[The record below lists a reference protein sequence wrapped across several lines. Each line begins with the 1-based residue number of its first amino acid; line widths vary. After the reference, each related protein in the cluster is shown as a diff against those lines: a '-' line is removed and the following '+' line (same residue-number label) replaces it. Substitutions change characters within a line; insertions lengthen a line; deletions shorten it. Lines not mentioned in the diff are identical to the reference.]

1 MSDVTTPA
9 AGAQPTGSAGR
20 LLQAGRER
28 RGLELDALAQLLKV
42 PVRKLQALEADRF
55 EELPGAA
62 FTRSLAQ
69 SYARQVGVDV
79 QEVLALLPQAIVPPQ
94 RLEHVSRG
102 LQTPYREGSGA
113 HFGGSGGRGG
123 FEGFRPVHGV
133 ALALLALAL
142 LLWLL
147 PPLSTLLPSLGLSS
161 RSEPAAEVA
170 AGSEAAASST
180 VVVETVHGTPGEQV
194 VSPVQPVPPAASAAP
209 VTPAPVTPA
218 PVAASAAPSAPAPVP
233 AAATPVGTVVL
244 KTRAA
249 SWIEVRDA
257 GNAVLLSR
265 TLQPGETVGLDGAMP
280 MRVRVGV
287 ASALELSLR
296 GEPVDLKPYTRDTS
310 ATVVLK

>member
-161 RSEPAAEVA
+161 RSELAAEVA

-180 VVVETVHGTPGEQV
+180 VVVETVHGVPAEQV
-194 VSPVQPVPPAASAAP
+194 TTPVPPAASAVPVMP
-209 VTPAPVTPA
+209 VT
-218 PVAASAAPSAPAPVP
+218 VAASAPPAAPSAPAPVP
-233 AAATPVGTVVL
+233 AAATPAGTVVL
-244 KTRAA
+244 KTSAA

-296 GEPVDLKPYTRDTS
+296 GEPVDLKPYTRGTS

>member
-161 RSEPAAEVA
+161 RSELAAEVA

-180 VVVETVHGTPGEQV
+180 VVVETVHGVPAEQV
-194 VSPVQPVPPAASAAP
+194 TTPVPPAASAVP
-209 VTPAPVTPA
+209 VMPA
-218 PVAASAAPSAPAPVP
+218 PVAASAPPAASSASAPVP
-233 AAATPVGTVVL
+233 ATAAPAGTVVL

-280 MRVRVGV
+280 MRVRAGV

-296 GEPVDLKPYTRDTS
+296 GEPVDLKPYTRGTS

>member
-161 RSEPAAEVA
+161 RSELAAEVA

-180 VVVETVHGTPGEQV
+180 VVVETVHGVPAEQV
-194 VSPVQPVPPAASAAP
+194 TTPVPPAASAVP
-209 VTPAPVTPA
+209 VMPA
-218 PVAASAAPSAPAPVP
+218 PVAASAPPAASSASAPVP
-233 AAATPVGTVVL
+233 ATAAPAGTVVL

-265 TLQPGETVGLDGAMP
+265 TLQSGETVGLDGAMP
-280 MRVRVGV
+280 MQVRVGV

>member
-161 RSEPAAEVA
+161 RSELAAEVA

-180 VVVETVHGTPGEQV
+180 VVVETVHGVPAEQV
-194 VSPVQPVPPAASAAP
+194 TTPVPPAASAVP
-209 VTPAPVTPA
+209 VMPV
-218 PVAASAAPSAPAPVP
+218 PVAASAPPAAPSAPAPVP
-233 AAATPVGTVVL
+233 AAATPAGTVVL
-244 KTRAA
+244 KTRTA

-257 GNAVLLSR
+257 GNAVMLSR

-296 GEPVDLKPYTRDTS
+296 GEPVDLKPYTRGTS

>member
-1 MSDVTTPA
+1 MTTPA

-113 HFGGSGGRGG
+113 HFGGGSG
-123 FEGFRPVHGV
+123 FDGFRPVHGI

-142 LLWLL
+142 LLWLM

-161 RSEPAAEVA
+161 GSEPAAEVA

-180 VVVETVHGTPGEQV
+180 VVVETIHGTPGEQV
-194 VSPVQPVPPAASAAP
+194 VTPVQPAAPAASAAL
-209 VTPAPVTPA
+209 VAPV
-218 PVAASAAPSAPAPVP
+218 PVPAASAPPVAPAASAPVP
-233 AAATPVGTVVL
+233 APATPAGTVVL

-265 TLQPGETVGLDGAMP
+265 TLQSGETVGLDGAMP

-296 GEPVDLKPYTRDTS
+296 GEPVDLKPYTRGTS

>member
-161 RSEPAAEVA
+161 RSELAAEVA

-180 VVVETVHGTPGEQV
+180 VVVETVHGVPAEQV
-194 VSPVQPVPPAASAAP
+194 MTPVPPVASAVP
-209 VTPAPVTPA
+209 VMPV
-218 PVAASAAPSAPAPVP
+218 PVAASAPPAAPSASAPVP
-233 AAATPVGTVVL
+233 AAAAPAGTVVL

-280 MRVRVGV
+280 MQVRVGV

-296 GEPVDLKPYTRDTS
+296 GEPVDLKPYTRGTS

>member
-180 VVVETVHGTPGEQV
+180 VVVETIHGTPGEQV
-194 VSPVQPVPPAASAAP
+194 VLPVQPVPPAASAVP
-209 VTPAPVTPA
+209 VMPV
-218 PVAASAAPSAPAPVP
+218 PVAASAPPAAPSASAPVP
-233 AAATPVGTVVL
+233 AAAAPAGTVVL

-280 MRVRVGV
+280 MQVRVGV

-296 GEPVDLKPYTRDTS
+296 GEPVDLKPYTRGTS

>member
-79 QEVLALLPQAIVPPQ
+79 QEVLALLPQAVVPPQ

-180 VVVETVHGTPGEQV
+180 VVVETIHGTPGEQV
-194 VSPVQPVPPAASAAP
+194 VLPVQPVPPAASAVP
-209 VTPAPVTPA
+209 VMPV
-218 PVAASAAPSAPAPVP
+218 PVAASAPPAAPSASAPVP
-233 AAATPVGTVVL
+233 AAAAPAGTVVL

-280 MRVRVGV
+280 MQVRVGV

-296 GEPVDLKPYTRDTS
+296 GEPVDLKPYTRGTS

>member
-180 VVVETVHGTPGEQV
+180 VVVETVHGVPAEQV
-194 VSPVQPVPPAASAAP
+194 TTPVPPAASAVP
-209 VTPAPVTPA
+209 VMPA
-218 PVAASAAPSAPAPVP
+218 PVAASAPPAASSASAPVP
-233 AAATPVGTVVL
+233 ATAAPAGTVVL

-280 MRVRVGV
+280 MQVRVGV

-296 GEPVDLKPYTRDTS
+296 GEPVDLKPYTRGTS

>member
-1 MSDVTTPA
+1 MQSLFTC
-9 AGAQPTGSAGR
+9 
-20 LLQAGRER
+20 
-28 RGLELDALAQLLKV
+28 
-42 PVRKLQALEADRF
+42 F

-161 RSEPAAEVA
+161 RSELAAEVA

-180 VVVETVHGTPGEQV
+180 VVVETVHGTPGE
-194 VSPVQPVPPAASAAP
+194 
-209 VTPAPVTPA
+209 
-218 PVAASAAPSAPAPVP
+218 
-233 AAATPVGTVVL
+233 
-244 KTRAA
+244 
-249 SWIEVRDA
+249 
-257 GNAVLLSR
+257 
-265 TLQPGETVGLDGAMP
+265 
-280 MRVRVGV
+280 
-287 ASALELSLR
+287 
-296 GEPVDLKPYTRDTS
+296 
-310 ATVVLK
+310 

>member
-113 HFGGSGGRGG
+113 HFGGGSG
-123 FEGFRPVHGV
+123 FDGFRPVHGI

-142 LLWLL
+142 LLWLM

-161 RSEPAAEVA
+161 GSEPAAEVA
-170 AGSEAAASST
+170 AGSEAAA
-180 VVVETVHGTPGEQV
+180 
-194 VSPVQPVPPAASAAP
+194 PVPPAAP
-209 VTPAPVTPA
+209 
-218 PVAASAAPSAPAPVP
+218 AASAALVAPVPVPAASAPSVAPAASAPVP
-233 AAATPVGTVVL
+233 APATPAGTVVL

-265 TLQPGETVGLDGAMP
+265 TLQSGETVGLDGAMP

-296 GEPVDLKPYTRDTS
+296 GEPVDLKPYTRGTS

>member
-113 HFGGSGGRGG
+113 HFGGGSG
-123 FEGFRPVHGV
+123 FDGFRPVHGI

-142 LLWLL
+142 LLWLM

-161 RSEPAAEVA
+161 GSEPAAEVA

-180 VVVETVHGTPGEQV
+180 VVVETIHGTPGEQV
-194 VSPVQPVPPAASAAP
+194 VTPVPPAAP
-209 VTPAPVTPA
+209 
-218 PVAASAAPSAPAPVP
+218 AASAALVAPVPVPASAPPVAPAASAPVP
-233 AAATPVGTVVL
+233 APATPAGTVVL

-265 TLQPGETVGLDGAMP
+265 TLQSGETVGLDGAMP

-296 GEPVDLKPYTRDTS
+296 GEPVDLKPYTRGTS

>member
-102 LQTPYREGSGA
+102 LQTPYREGGGA

-161 RSEPAAEVA
+161 RSELAAEVA

-180 VVVETVHGTPGEQV
+180 VVVETVHGVPAEQV
-194 VSPVQPVPPAASAAP
+194 TTPVPPAASAVP
-209 VTPAPVTPA
+209 VMPA
-218 PVAASAAPSAPAPVP
+218 PVAASAPPAASSASAPVP
-233 AAATPVGTVVL
+233 ATAAPAGTVVL

-265 TLQPGETVGLDGAMP
+265 TLQSGETVGLDGAMP
-280 MRVRVGV
+280 MQVRVGV

-296 GEPVDLKPYTRDTS
+296 GEPVDLKPYTRGTS

>member
-161 RSEPAAEVA
+161 RSELAAEVA

-180 VVVETVHGTPGEQV
+180 VVVETVHGVPAEQV
-194 VSPVQPVPPAASAAP
+194 TTPVPPVASAVP
-209 VTPAPVTPA
+209 VMPV
-218 PVAASAAPSAPAPVP
+218 PVAASAPPAAPSAPAPVP
-233 AAATPVGTVVL
+233 AAAAPAGTVVL

-296 GEPVDLKPYTRDTS
+296 GEPVDLKPYTRGTS

>member
-180 VVVETVHGTPGEQV
+180 VVVETVHGVPAEQV
-194 VSPVQPVPPAASAAP
+194 TTPVPPAASAVP
-209 VTPAPVTPA
+209 VMPA
-218 PVAASAAPSAPAPVP
+218 PVAASAPPAASSASAPVP
-233 AAATPVGTVVL
+233 ATAAPAGTVVL

-296 GEPVDLKPYTRDTS
+296 GEPVDLKPYTRGTS

>member
-79 QEVLALLPQAIVPPQ
+79 QEVLALLPQAVVPPQ

-147 PPLSTLLPSLGLSS
+147 PPLSTLLPPLGLSS

-170 AGSEAAASST
+170 AGSEAAAASST
-180 VVVETVHGTPGEQV
+180 VVVETVHGVPAE
-194 VSPVQPVPPAASAAP
+194 PVTTPVPPAASAVP
-209 VTPAPVTPA
+209 VMPA
-218 PVAASAAPSAPAPVP
+218 PVAASAPPAASSASAPVP
-233 AAATPVGTVVL
+233 AAAAPAGTVVL

-296 GEPVDLKPYTRDTS
+296 GEPVDLKPYTRGTS

>member
-79 QEVLALLPQAIVPPQ
+79 QEVLALLPQAVVPPQ

-102 LQTPYREGSGA
+102 LQTPYREGGGA

-180 VVVETVHGTPGEQV
+180 VVVETVHGVPAEQV
-194 VSPVQPVPPAASAAP
+194 TTPVPPVASAVP
-209 VTPAPVTPA
+209 VMPV
-218 PVAASAAPSAPAPVP
+218 PVAASAPPAAPSASAPVP
-233 AAATPVGTVVL
+233 AAAAPAGTVVL

-265 TLQPGETVGLDGAMP
+265 TLQSGETVGLDGAMP

-296 GEPVDLKPYTRDTS
+296 GEPVDLKPYTRGTS

>member
-79 QEVLALLPQAIVPPQ
+79 QEVLALLPQAVVPPQ

-161 RSEPAAEVA
+161 RSELAAEVA

-180 VVVETVHGTPGEQV
+180 VVVETVHGVPAEQV
-194 VSPVQPVPPAASAAP
+194 MTPVPPVASAVP
-209 VTPAPVTPA
+209 VMPV
-218 PVAASAAPSAPAPVP
+218 PVAASAPPAAPSASAPVP
-233 AAATPVGTVVL
+233 AAAAPAGTVVL

-265 TLQPGETVGLDGAMP
+265 TLQSGETVGLDGAMP
-280 MRVRVGV
+280 MQVRVGV

-296 GEPVDLKPYTRDTS
+296 GEPVDLKPYTRGTS

>member
-161 RSEPAAEVA
+161 RSELAAEVA

-180 VVVETVHGTPGEQV
+180 VVVETVHGVPAEQV
-194 VSPVQPVPPAASAAP
+194 MTPVPPVASAVP
-209 VTPAPVTPA
+209 VMPV
-218 PVAASAAPSAPAPVP
+218 PVAASAPPAAPSASAPVP
-233 AAATPVGTVVL
+233 AAAAPAGTVVL

-265 TLQPGETVGLDGAMP
+265 TLQSGETVGLDGAMP
-280 MRVRVGV
+280 MQVRVGV

-296 GEPVDLKPYTRDTS
+296 GEPVDLKPYTRGTS

>member
-161 RSEPAAEVA
+161 RSDPAAEVA
-170 AGSEAAASST
+170 AGSEAAAASST
-180 VVVETVHGTPGEQV
+180 VVVETVHGVPAEQV
-194 VSPVQPVPPAASAAP
+194 TTPVPPAASAVP
-209 VTPAPVTPA
+209 VMPV
-218 PVAASAAPSAPAPVP
+218 PVAASAPPAAPSAPAPVP
-233 AAATPVGTVVL
+233 AAATPAGTVVL
-244 KTRAA
+244 KTRTA

-257 GNAVLLSR
+257 GNAVMLSR

-296 GEPVDLKPYTRDTS
+296 GEPVDLKPYTRGTS

>member
-161 RSEPAAEVA
+161 RSELAAEVA

-180 VVVETVHGTPGEQV
+180 VVVETVHGVPAEQV
-194 VSPVQPVPPAASAAP
+194 TTPVPPAASAVP
-209 VTPAPVTPA
+209 VMPA
-218 PVAASAAPSAPAPVP
+218 PVAASAPPAAPSAPAPVP
-233 AAATPVGTVVL
+233 ATATPAGTVVL
-244 KTRAA
+244 KTRTA

-280 MRVRVGV
+280 MRVRAGV

-296 GEPVDLKPYTRDTS
+296 GEPVDLKPYTRGTS

>member
-79 QEVLALLPQAIVPPQ
+79 QEVLALLPQAVVPPQ

-161 RSEPAAEVA
+161 RSELAAEVA

-180 VVVETVHGTPGEQV
+180 VVVETVHGVPAEQV
-194 VSPVQPVPPAASAAP
+194 TTPVPPAASAVP
-209 VTPAPVTPA
+209 VMPA
-218 PVAASAAPSAPAPVP
+218 PVAASAPPAASSASAPVP
-233 AAATPVGTVVL
+233 ATAAPAGTVVL

-280 MRVRVGV
+280 MRVRAGV

-296 GEPVDLKPYTRDTS
+296 GEPVDLKPYTRGTS

>member
-1 MSDVTTPA
+1 MSDVTTPT

-180 VVVETVHGTPGEQV
+180 VVVETIHGTPGEQV
-194 VSPVQPVPPAASAAP
+194 VLPVQPVPPAASAVP
-209 VTPAPVTPA
+209 VMPV
-218 PVAASAAPSAPAPVP
+218 PVAASAPPAAPSASAPVP
-233 AAATPVGTVVL
+233 AAAAPAGTVVL

>member
-102 LQTPYREGSGA
+102 LQTPYREGGGA

-161 RSEPAAEVA
+161 RSELAAEVA

-180 VVVETVHGTPGEQV
+180 VVVETVHGVPAEQV
-194 VSPVQPVPPAASAAP
+194 TTPVPPVASAVP
-209 VTPAPVTPA
+209 VMPV
-218 PVAASAAPSAPAPVP
+218 PVAASAPPAAPSASAPVP
-233 AAATPVGTVVL
+233 AAAAPAGTVVL

-265 TLQPGETVGLDGAMP
+265 TLQSGETVGLDGAMP

-296 GEPVDLKPYTRDTS
+296 GEPVDLKPYTRGTS

>member
-1 MSDVTTPA
+1 MSDVTPPA

-161 RSEPAAEVA
+161 RSELAAEVA

-180 VVVETVHGTPGEQV
+180 VVVETVHGVPAEQV
-194 VSPVQPVPPAASAAP
+194 ATPVPPAASAVP
-209 VTPAPVTPA
+209 VMPV
-218 PVAASAAPSAPAPVP
+218 PVAASAPPAAPSASAPVP
-233 AAATPVGTVVL
+233 AAAAPAGTVVL

-296 GEPVDLKPYTRDTS
+296 GEPVDLKPYTRGTS

>member
-102 LQTPYREGSGA
+102 LQTPYREGGGA

-180 VVVETVHGTPGEQV
+180 VVVETVHGVPAEQV
-194 VSPVQPVPPAASAAP
+194 TTPVPPVASAVP
-209 VTPAPVTPA
+209 VMPV
-218 PVAASAAPSAPAPVP
+218 PVAASAPPAAPSASAPVP
-233 AAATPVGTVVL
+233 AAATPAGTVVL

-257 GNAVLLSR
+257 GNAVLLLR
-265 TLQPGETVGLDGAMP
+265 TLQSGETVGLDGAMP

-296 GEPVDLKPYTRDTS
+296 GEPVDLKPYTRGTS

>member
-147 PPLSTLLPSLGLSS
+147 PPLSTLLTLEDAAVA
-161 RSEPAAEVA
+161 SELAAEVA

-180 VVVETVHGTPGEQV
+180 VVVETVHGVPAEQV
-194 VSPVQPVPPAASAAP
+194 TTPVPPAASAVP
-209 VTPAPVTPA
+209 VMPV
-218 PVAASAAPSAPAPVP
+218 PVAASAPPAAPSASAPVP
-233 AAATPVGTVVL
+233 AATAPAGTVVL
-244 KTRAA
+244 KTSAA

-296 GEPVDLKPYTRDTS
+296 GEPVDLKPYTRGTS

>member
-113 HFGGSGGRGG
+113 HFGGGSG
-123 FEGFRPVHGV
+123 FDGFRPVHGI

-142 LLWLL
+142 LLWLM

-161 RSEPAAEVA
+161 GSEPAAEVA

-180 VVVETVHGTPGEQV
+180 VVVETIHGSPDEQAV
-194 VSPVQPVPPAASAAP
+194 APVPPAAP
-209 VTPAPVTPA
+209 
-218 PVAASAAPSAPAPVP
+218 AASAVLVAPVPVPASAPPVAPAASAPVP
-233 AAATPVGTVVL
+233 APATPAGTVVL
-244 KTRAA
+244 KTRVA

-265 TLQPGETVGLDGAMP
+265 TLQSGETVGLDGAMP

-296 GEPVDLKPYTRDTS
+296 GEPVDLKPYTRGTS

>member
-102 LQTPYREGSGA
+102 LQTPYREGGGA

-180 VVVETVHGTPGEQV
+180 VVVETVHGVPAEQV
-194 VSPVQPVPPAASAAP
+194 TTPVPPAASAVP
-209 VTPAPVTPA
+209 VMPA
-218 PVAASAAPSAPAPVP
+218 PVAASAPPAASSASAPVP
-233 AAATPVGTVVL
+233 ATAAPAGTVVL

-280 MRVRVGV
+280 MRVRAGV

-296 GEPVDLKPYTRDTS
+296 GEPVDLKPYTRGTS

>member
-102 LQTPYREGSGA
+102 LQTPYREGGGA

-180 VVVETVHGTPGEQV
+180 VVVETVHGVPAEQV
-194 VSPVQPVPPAASAAP
+194 TTPVPPAASAVP
-209 VTPAPVTPA
+209 VMPV
-218 PVAASAAPSAPAPVP
+218 PVAASAPPAAPSAPAPVP
-233 AAATPVGTVVL
+233 AAATPAGTVVR
-244 KTRAA
+244 KTRTA

-257 GNAVLLSR
+257 GNAVMLSR

-296 GEPVDLKPYTRDTS
+296 GEPVDLKPYTRGTS

>member
-79 QEVLALLPQAIVPPQ
+79 QEVLALLPQAVVPPQ

-102 LQTPYREGSGA
+102 LQTPYREGGGA

-161 RSEPAAEVA
+161 RSELAAEVA

-180 VVVETVHGTPGEQV
+180 VVVETVHGVPAEQV
-194 VSPVQPVPPAASAAP
+194 TTPVPPVASAVP
-209 VTPAPVTPA
+209 VMPV
-218 PVAASAAPSAPAPVP
+218 PVAASAPPAAPSASAPVP
-233 AAATPVGTVVL
+233 AAAAPAGTVVL

-265 TLQPGETVGLDGAMP
+265 TLQSGETVGLDGAMP
-280 MRVRVGV
+280 MQVRVGV

-296 GEPVDLKPYTRDTS
+296 GEPVDLKPYTRGTS

>member
-161 RSEPAAEVA
+161 RSELAAEVA

-180 VVVETVHGTPGEQV
+180 VVVETVHGVPAEQV
-194 VSPVQPVPPAASAAP
+194 TTPVPPAASAVP
-209 VTPAPVTPA
+209 VMPA
-218 PVAASAAPSAPAPVP
+218 PVAASAPPAASSASAPVP
-233 AAATPVGTVVL
+233 ATAAPAGTVVL

-280 MRVRVGV
+280 MQVRVGV

-296 GEPVDLKPYTRDTS
+296 GEPVDLKPYTRGTS

>member
-79 QEVLALLPQAIVPPQ
+79 QEVLALLPQAVVPPQ

-161 RSEPAAEVA
+161 RSELAAEVA

-180 VVVETVHGTPGEQV
+180 VVVETVHGVPAEQV
-194 VSPVQPVPPAASAAP
+194 TTPVPPAASAVPVMP
-209 VTPAPVTPA
+209 VT
-218 PVAASAAPSAPAPVP
+218 VAASAPPAAPSAPAPVP
-233 AAATPVGTVVL
+233 AAATPAGTVVL
-244 KTRAA
+244 KTSAA

>member
-180 VVVETVHGTPGEQV
+180 VVVETVHGVPAEQV
-194 VSPVQPVPPAASAAP
+194 TTPVPPAASAVP
-209 VTPAPVTPA
+209 VMPA
-218 PVAASAAPSAPAPVP
+218 PVAASAPPAASSASAPVP
-233 AAATPVGTVVL
+233 ATAAPAGTVVL

>member
-180 VVVETVHGTPGEQV
+180 VVVETIHGTPGEQV
-194 VSPVQPVPPAASAAP
+194 VLPVQPVPPAASAVP
-209 VTPAPVTPA
+209 VMPV
-218 PVAASAAPSAPAPVP
+218 PVAASAPPAAPSASAPVP
-233 AAATPVGTVVL
+233 AAAAPAGTVVL

-296 GEPVDLKPYTRDTS
+296 GEPVDLKPYTRGTS

>member
-180 VVVETVHGTPGEQV
+180 VVVETVHGVPAEQV
-194 VSPVQPVPPAASAAP
+194 MTPVPPAASAVP
-209 VTPAPVTPA
+209 VMPV
-218 PVAASAAPSAPAPVP
+218 PVAASAPPAAPSAPAPVP
-233 AAATPVGTVVL
+233 AAATPAGTVVL
-244 KTRAA
+244 KTRTA

-257 GNAVLLSR
+257 GNAVMLSR

-296 GEPVDLKPYTRDTS
+296 GEPVDLKPYTRGTS

>member
-79 QEVLALLPQAIVPPQ
+79 QEVLALLPQAVVPPQ

-142 LLWLL
+142 LL
-147 PPLSTLLPSLGLSS
+147 
-161 RSEPAAEVA
+161 
-170 AGSEAAASST
+170 
-180 VVVETVHGTPGEQV
+180 
-194 VSPVQPVPPAASAAP
+194 
-209 VTPAPVTPA
+209 
-218 PVAASAAPSAPAPVP
+218 
-233 AAATPVGTVVL
+233 
-244 KTRAA
+244 
-249 SWIEVRDA
+249 
-257 GNAVLLSR
+257 
-265 TLQPGETVGLDGAMP
+265 
-280 MRVRVGV
+280 
-287 ASALELSLR
+287 
-296 GEPVDLKPYTRDTS
+296 
-310 ATVVLK
+310 